1 MKTACPHCGRHYE
14 VEDQFRDQT
23 FPCPDCGKD
32 FTIKDYISEEKKSE
46 KTANPAEEKKEV
58 PQKNYMGAELAMNL
72 WGYLCVCGGSAVF
85 ALGLFQKFTPGIFA
99 GIAIILFSAFGFAF
113 AGILFYLR
121 KIEENTRK
129 K

>member
-14 VEDQFRDQT
+14 VEDQFRYQT

-32 FTIKDYISEEKKSE
+32 FTIKDYISEEKKPE
-46 KTANPAEEKKEV
+46 KTTSPAEEQKPE
-58 PQKNYMGAELAMNL
+58 KNYAGTEFLMTLY
-72 WGYLCVCGGSAVF
+72 GYFIIAIGSVIF
-85 ALGLFQKFTPGIFA
+85 VLGLVSQEEIAAFTGI
-99 GIAIILFSAFGFAF
+99 GLIFSSIFTFAF